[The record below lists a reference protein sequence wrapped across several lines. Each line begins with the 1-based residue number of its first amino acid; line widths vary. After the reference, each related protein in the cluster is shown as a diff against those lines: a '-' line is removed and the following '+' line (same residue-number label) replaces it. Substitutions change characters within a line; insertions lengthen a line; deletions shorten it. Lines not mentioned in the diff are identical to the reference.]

1 MILYGD
7 VLKFATLFMNDDVLS
22 SICEVLGNQQSC
34 EEWLVA
40 KEAQGICK
48 LRSDSSTW
56 HHMAPIASA
65 AQDVWSHLICT
76 AISEEHPYKRV
87 SNGSNEDTPTRS
99 QWVKEL

>member
-1 MILYGD
+1 MDAEAKAKRLAD
-7 VLKFATLFMNDDVLS
+7 EKVLVEELETVMTKS
-22 SICEVLGNQQSC
+22 KQSC
-34 EEWLVA
+34 EEWLGT

>member
-1 MILYGD
+1 MPKQRSVAPSAPLS
-7 VLKFATLFMNDDVLS
+7 ATNRNQVQVQQLS
-22 SICEVLGNQQSC
+22 
-34 EEWLVA
+34 
-40 KEAQGICK
+40 
-48 LRSDSSTW
+48 TT
-56 HHMAPIASA
+56 IASA

>member
-48 LRSDSSTW
+48 LRSDSSKW
-56 HHMAPIASA
+56 SGGSKQDWKSGVAEKEQKAS
-65 AQDVWSHLICT
+65 
-76 AISEEHPYKRV
+76 
-87 SNGSNEDTPTRS
+87 G
-99 QWVKEL
+99 